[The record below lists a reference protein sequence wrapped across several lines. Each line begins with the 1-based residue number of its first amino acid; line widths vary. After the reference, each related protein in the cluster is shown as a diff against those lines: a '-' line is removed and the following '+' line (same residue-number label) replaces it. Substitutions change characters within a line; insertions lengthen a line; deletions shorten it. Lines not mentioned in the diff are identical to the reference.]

1 MQEAEAKWIEASLR
15 GIPSAEL
22 SPILDIGSQTLAFRT
37 KEKPYIHND
46 LFAPLIARGVSIIY
60 SDLQQGDGIDI
71 SANLLD
77 DAGFDEIQA
86 TAPRTVFCNNVLEH
100 VLDPAEFANRCFALL
115 PPGGRL
121 VITVP
126 QSYPHHRDP
135 IDTMFRPSPEEIC
148 ALIDAPA
155 NIVASETIETGS
167 YRDNLKKRPWII
179 YRQFVRLPFPFL
191 GWTKWKRSMKKFYW
205 MIRPYRQSCVVIQKP
220 LSSASAGSDTETPH
234 HDRDPAEPSRETLA
248 QP

>member
-15 GIPSAEL
+15 GLPPEEL

-37 KEKPYIHND
+37 LEKPYIQKD
-46 LFAPLIARGVSIIY
+46 LFAPLIARGISIIY
-60 SDLQQGDGIDI
+60 ADLQDGEGIDI
-71 SANLLD
+71 SANLLED
-77 DAGFDEIQA
+77 DGFEEIKA
-86 TAPRTVFCNNVLEH
+86 AAPRTIFCNNVLEH

-115 PPGGRL
+115 PPGGHL

-126 QSYPHHRDP
+126 NSYPHHRDP
-135 IDTMFRPSPEEIC
+135 IDTMFRPTPIEIC
-148 ALIDAPA
+148 ALIDGP
-155 NIVASETIETGS
+155 NDVLTTEIIETGS
-167 YRDNLKKRPWII
+167 YRDNLKRRPWII

-205 MIRPYRQSCVVIQKP
+205 MIRPYRQSCVVIRKP
-220 LSSASAGSDTETPH
+220 LSSDVADSDTGPLR
-234 HDRDPAEPSRETLA
+234 HDRDLAEPSRAAPA

>member
-1 MQEAEAKWIEASLR
+1 MQASEAKWIETTLR
-15 GIPSAEL
+15 AYPAEEL

-37 KEKPYIHND
+37 TEKPFIQND
-46 LFAPLIARGVSIIY
+46 LFDPLVARGIDIIH

-71 SANLLD
+71 TANLLED
-77 DAGFDEIQA
+77 DGYAEILA

-100 VLDPAEFANRCFALL
+100 VLDPGVFANKCFKLL

-126 QSYPHHRDP
+126 KSYPHHRDP
-135 IDTMFRPSPEEIC
+135 IDTMFRPTPDEIS
-148 ALIDAPA
+148 ALIAEPHQ
-155 NIVASETIETGS
+155 ILASEIIETGS

-179 YRQFVRLPFPFL
+179 YRQILRLPFPFL

-205 MIRPYRQSCVVIQKP
+205 MIWPYRQSCIVIQKP
-220 LSSASAGSDTETPH
+220 LSAG
-234 HDRDPAEPSRETLA
+234 AEG
-248 QP
+248 